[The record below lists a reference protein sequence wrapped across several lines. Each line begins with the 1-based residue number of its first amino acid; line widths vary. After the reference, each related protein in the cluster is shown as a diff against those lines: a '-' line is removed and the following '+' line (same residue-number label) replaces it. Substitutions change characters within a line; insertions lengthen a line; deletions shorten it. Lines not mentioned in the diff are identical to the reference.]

1 MAFCQLPELLY
12 FYYTACVESIKVIIL
27 GIIQGITEWL
37 PVSSTGHMLLF
48 DELMPLEQS
57 PEFISVFMVVI
68 QLGSI
73 LAVLVLYWS
82 KLWPVKKT
90 REESMKTL
98 RLWERV
104 LIATVPAAVAGLLL
118 DDIIDEKLSVWP
130 VIAAALFVYGVLYI
144 ILEKKVRIK
153 ATVNSLEDISVTDAL
168 KMGAFQMLALIPG
181 TSRSGSTILGGMIC
195 GISRPVAAEF
205 SFFMALPVMA
215 GASLLRLV
223 KSGFAFTA
231 SQWGYL
237 ALGSAVAFV
246 VSLLVIKALMSYVR
260 AHDFSVFGVYR
271 VILAIVVVCYFS
283 LR

>member
-1 MAFCQLPELLY
+1 M
-12 FYYTACVESIKVIIL
+12 ESIKVIIL

-98 RLWERV
+98 RLWGRV

-215 GASLLRLV
+215 GASLLRIL
-223 KSGFAFTA
+223 KSGFSF
-231 SQWGYL
+231 SSEEYL
-237 ALGSAVAFV
+237 ILFV
-246 VSLLVIKALMSYVR
+246 GTLVSFLVSLVVIKKLVSFVR
-260 AHDFSVFGVYR
+260 SHDFAPFGVYR
-271 VILAIVVVCYFS
+271 IVLSLLVVAYFS
-283 LR
+283 IK